1 MASHRNEFLIYR
13 WYIWLLLANAKILRE
28 KFSFVYPNIQKWILI
43 LMASSDE
50 LLDKEEEVSY
60 FYENCCEKCCGA
72 SRFAINDEELHAL
85 NVLRR
90 RARVKYNRANS
101 LHSETLKQLWMVTF
115 PGQEML
121 EDLISD
127 QWKSIGFQGKDPATD
142 FRGAGLFGLTQLYY
156 MASHYPQEYKNI
168 LDNSH
173 DYSFAISALNVTHFY
188 MYFFQIFSRNT
199 IVMNDRR
206 APPRVMKAFCA
217 LNAQDQSAI
226 DELYVATV
234 IRMHKDWIEISK
246 SKNVTIMDFR
256 RAIDSSTTHMEGILR
271 GMPENM
277 LELKR
282 LSFNS

>member
-1 MASHRNEFLIYR
+1 
-13 WYIWLLLANAKILRE
+13 
-28 KFSFVYPNIQKWILI
+28 
-43 LMASSDE
+43 
-50 LLDKEEEVSY
+50 
-60 FYENCCEKCCGA
+60 
-72 SRFAINDEELHAL
+72 
-85 NVLRR
+85 
-90 RARVKYNRANS
+90 
-101 LHSETLKQLWMVTF
+101 
-115 PGQEML
+115 
-121 EDLISD
+121 
-127 QWKSIGFQGKDPATD
+127 
-142 FRGAGLFGLTQLYY
+142 

-199 IVMNDRR
+199 IVANDRR
-206 APPRVMKAFCA
+206 APPRVMKAFCV

-234 IRMHKDWIEISK
+234 IRMHRDWIEISK
-246 SKNVTIMDFR
+246 NKNVTIMDFR
-256 RAIDSSTTHMEGILR
+256 RAIDSSTTFMEGILR